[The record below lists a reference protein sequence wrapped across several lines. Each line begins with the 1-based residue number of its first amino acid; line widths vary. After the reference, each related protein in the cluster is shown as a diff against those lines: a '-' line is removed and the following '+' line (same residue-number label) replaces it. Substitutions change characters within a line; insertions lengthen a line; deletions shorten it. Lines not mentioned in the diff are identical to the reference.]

1 MNIIAR
7 LLPRLILIAAITLP
21 FAACNKE
28 ADAPKTV
35 AAPVAAPTNEDPAAW
50 RSYVTD
56 VVGRNMEGVT
66 NQPFVY
72 LLPAES
78 SADFQGSYDRLLDKA
93 KSDISRGI
101 LAGNL
106 LAYSSAS
113 LSSAKAADM
122 VVAAFDGIKPG
133 KLKGVKLLFIGKP
146 EDSDRVEAA
155 VAPSGVNYVF
165 VETK

>member
-1 MNIIAR
+1 MNIIVR
-7 LLPRLILIAAITLP
+7 LLLIAALTVP
-21 FAACNKE
+21 FAACKKE
-28 ADAPKTV
+28 DDAPK
-35 AAPVAAPTNEDPAAW
+35 AAEKAALTAPTNEDSAAW
-50 RSYVTD
+50 KAYVID

-66 NQPFVY
+66 NQPFLD

-113 LSSAKAADM
+113 LSSAKSADM

>member
-1 MNIIAR
+1 MNTIVR
-7 LLPRLILIAAITLP
+7 LLLVAVFAVSLP
-21 FAACNKE
+21 ACGKKE
-28 ADAPKTV
+28 ETPKQ
-35 AAPVAAPTNEDPAAW
+35 AEKAPVAVPTNEDPAAW
-50 RSYVTD
+50 REYVTD
-56 VVGRNMEGVT
+56 VVGRHMEGVT
-66 NQPFVY
+66 NPPFVY

-93 KSDISRGI
+93 KSDVSRGI
-101 LAGNL
+101 LPGNL

-113 LSSAKAADM
+113 LSSAKSADM
-122 VVAAFDGIKPG
+122 VVAAFAEVKPD

-146 EDSDRVEAA
+146 EDNERVKAA

>member
-1 MNIIAR
+1 MNIIVR
-7 LLPRLILIAAITLP
+7 LLLIAALTVP
-21 FAACNKE
+21 FAACKKE
-28 ADAPKTV
+28 DDAPK
-35 AAPVAAPTNEDPAAW
+35 AADKAPLMAPTNEDSAAW
-50 RSYVTD
+50 KAYVID

-66 NQPFVY
+66 NQPFLY

-78 SADFQGSYDRLLDKA
+78 TADFQGSYDRLLDKA

-113 LSSAKAADM
+113 LSSAKSADM

-146 EDSDRVEAA
+146 EDSERVKTA

-165 VETK
+165 IETK